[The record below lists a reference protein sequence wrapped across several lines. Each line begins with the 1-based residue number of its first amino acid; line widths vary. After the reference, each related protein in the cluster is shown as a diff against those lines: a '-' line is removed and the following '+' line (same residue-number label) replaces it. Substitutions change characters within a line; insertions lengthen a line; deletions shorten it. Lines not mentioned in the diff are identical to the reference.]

1 VSRERR
7 LKERIFHEMAEYWIN
22 VGYFPLVFAVFSRY
36 RTWYRRFGKLANGA
50 RLSTRDY
57 GRAKGNAPVSLRT
70 IEGSRNMSNH
80 RFSRMAPAALF
91 MLTLVLSVAVIAA
104 LPGTLHAADPGINQ
118 PGAVG
123 NVGRPGVDPGINQPG
138 AAGNVGRDPG
148 INQPGAAGNV
158 GAGPG
163 VDPGINQPGA
173 AGNVGRD
180 PGINQPG
187 AAGNVGNRPGVRR

>member
-1 VSRERR
+1 
-7 LKERIFHEMAEYWIN
+7 
-22 VGYFPLVFAVFSRY
+22 
-36 RTWYRRFGKLANGA
+36 
-50 RLSTRDY
+50 
-57 GRAKGNAPVSLRT
+57 
-70 IEGSRNMSNH
+70 MSNS
-80 RFSRMAPAALF
+80 RFRWMAPAALF
-91 MLTLVLSVAVIAA
+91 MLTVVIGIAVIAA
-104 LPGTLHAADPGINQ
+104 LPGPSHAADPG
-118 PGAVG
+118 
-123 NVGRPGVDPGINQPG
+123 RNQPG

>member
-1 VSRERR
+1 MNDTGEEALWS
-7 LKERIFHEMAEYWIN
+7 
-22 VGYFPLVFAVFSRY
+22 
-36 RTWYRRFGKLANGA
+36 
-50 RLSTRDY
+50 
-57 GRAKGNAPVSLRT
+57 GR
-70 IEGSRNMSNH
+70 EGSEGAGGRIEVTADAQNQPTKSTIKRRREMNSYRSNCLA
-80 RFSRMAPAALF
+80 FAALVV
-91 MLTLVLSVAVIAA
+91 MATVIIAA
-104 LPGTLHAADPGINQ
+104 MPGTLNAARD
-118 PGAVG
+118 
-123 NVGRPGVDPGINQPG
+123 RGINQPG

-187 AAGNVGNRPGVRR
+187 AAGNR